1 MKPRILIVVDVPG
14 WALDRTA
21 GNVAARLKDLYR
33 FEKVF
38 NAQAVEKIREGKFDL
53 LYIAYETQF
62 QDAHIDVEP
71 PPRAVTGVRSHFKWD
86 GGGKGL
92 PPSEAFLDHLR
103 RFTAIHVPSR
113 ILHDIFHEL
122 HPAVFYTPHGVD
134 TEVFHPG
141 AEGPLSSPVGE
152 LVLGWAGS
160 LTNHPGKRGV
170 DDFILPALEGLK
182 GVTFRLAAR
191 EEKWRTQ
198 EEMVAF
204 YQGLDALVC
213 ASRTEGGPHP
223 LLEASACQVPVIST
237 LVGLA
242 PELIDHGKNG
252 LLIDRTVEA
261 IRDAV
266 IRLRDDR
273 ELRLQMGRRAREI
286 VEARWNWDVQARHY
300 IPFFEHG
307 LKHVPTGNGVA

>member
-1 MKPRILIVVDVPG
+1 MKPRILIVADVPG
-14 WALDRTA
+14 WALDRAAT
-21 GNVAARLKDLYR
+21 NVMTRLKDGYQ

-38 NAQAVEKIREGKFDL
+38 NAQAAEKIRQQEFDL
-53 LYIAYETQF
+53 LYVTYETQF
-62 QDAHIDVEP
+62 QDARIEVELP
-71 PPRAVTGVRSHFKWD
+71 RRAVTGVRSHFKWD

-92 PPSEAFLDHLR
+92 PPSDAFLGHIR

-113 ILHDIFHEL
+113 ILYGIFHEI

-134 TEVFHPG
+134 TEMFRPR
-141 AEGPLSSPVGE
+141 AEGAFSSPTGE

-170 DDFILPALEGLK
+170 DDFILPALKELK

-198 EEMVAF
+198 EEMVEF
-204 YQGLDALVC
+204 YQGLDALIC

-237 LVGLA
+237 RVGLA
-242 PELIDHGKNG
+242 PDLIEHAKNG
-252 LLIDRTVEA
+252 LLVDRTVEE
-261 IRDAV
+261 IRNAV

-273 ELRLQMGRRAREI
+273 ELRLKMGRRAREI
-286 VEARWNWDVQARHY
+286 VEARWNWDVQAQNY

-307 LKHVPTGNGVA
+307 LKHLAAGNGVS